1 MDFMRLTAGLSA
13 LYETLNRNHISIL
26 NDEIYKY
33 TNPNALLLVKGLIS
47 TCVVSLLTH
56 IKHSRTISRRLSVSL
71 KLLDTNTVVT
81 FG

>member
-13 LYETLNRNHISIL
+13 LYETLSRNHISIL

-47 TCVVSLLTH
+47 TCVVSLLTR
-56 IKHSRTISRRLSVSL
+56 IKTQQNYFKEAFSIFETS
-71 KLLDTNTVVT
+71 
-81 FG
+81 

>member
-13 LYETLNRNHISIL
+13 LYETLNRNQISTL

-47 TCVVSLLTH
+47 TCVVSLLTR
-56 IKHSRTISRRLSVSL
+56 IKTQQNYFKEAFSIFETS
-71 KLLDTNTVVT
+71 
-81 FG
+81 